1 MVCISGWARAG
12 VRPGCAARGPRPDRG
27 PDTGGSVRFGRGP
40 EVVRPW
46 SPDPRR
52 SVRFSCRRTY
62 YFSRI
67 RMQNRQS
74 TRAASRRSTGRCV
87 RRFESRVNRARS
99 AKAPRY
105 RRGIYSITLTIVV
118 NRSTFVNFASRTRYG
133 KVRAGA
139 GVSGRASPHAGL
151 SPVETPYTLIVCL
164 GVRPGGDPL
173 ATCTGCL

>member
-1 MVCISGWARAG
+1 MRGC
-12 VRPGCAARGPRPDRG
+12 RPGCAARAPRGRDRT
-27 PDTGGSVRFGRGP
+27 PVVRFGSAADPRWFG
-40 EVVRPW
+40 RSAGRR

-67 RMQNRQS
+67 RMQNRPQS
-74 TRAASRRSTGRCV
+74 TRAADRPVVATCV
-87 RRFESRVNRARS
+87 RRFESRVIRARS

-133 KVRAGA
+133 KVP

>member
-1 MVCISGWARAG
+1 MRGCARV
-12 VRPGCAARGPRPDRG
+12 VRPVRAAAR

-40 EVVRPW
+40 EVVRPFGR
-46 SPDPRR
+46 SPEPGPASFG
-52 SVRFSCRRTY
+52 SVLLPAHLLFLEN
-62 YFSRI
+62 
-67 RMQNRQS
+67 QNAES
-74 TRAASRRSTGRCV
+74 SIATRAADSPKRSTGRCV
-87 RRFESRVNRARS
+87 RRFESRVIRARS

-133 KVRAGA
+133 KVRAG
-139 GVSGRASPHAGL
+139 VSGRASPHAGL